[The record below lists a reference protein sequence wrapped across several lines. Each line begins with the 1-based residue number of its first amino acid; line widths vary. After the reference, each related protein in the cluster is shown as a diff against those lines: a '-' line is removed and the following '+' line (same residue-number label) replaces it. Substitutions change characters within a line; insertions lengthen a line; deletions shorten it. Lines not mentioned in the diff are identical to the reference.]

1 MNLRDLGEFGLIARC
16 AARLQQRA
24 GVVTGIGDDAAILA
38 SLQTPVVTCDA
49 LVENVHF
56 RRDWSS
62 PFQLGRKAM
71 SVNVSDL
78 AAKGARP
85 VAAFVTLAL
94 GKPLLEDTTAV
105 PWLDAFYDGLESAA
119 GQYGC
124 TVAGG
129 DTVRTSNET
138 MISVTLIG
146 EAGDVAP
153 PLRSGAQVGDAVLVT
168 GTLGDSAAGLF
179 LLQHPEVE
187 LPHAIREYLVE
198 RHLDPTARVREA
210 MAVQRLCA
218 EDDSVACPVA
228 AMDLSDG
235 LAGDA
240 AHIARRS
247 RLQIEIFSASL
258 PLSPQCREAA
268 RAAQRQGFKVNAQQW
283 ALYGGEDY
291 ELLWC
296 VPMAVVASLSQGI
309 GRDTGTFVT
318 QIGRCVT
325 PADDAPVVLLDEQG
339 RREIVAHAWTHF

>member
-16 AARLQQRA
+16 ASRLQQRA
-24 GVVTGIGDDAAILA
+24 GVVTGIGDDAAVLA

-62 PFQLGRKAM
+62 AFLLGRKAM

-78 AAKGARP
+78 AAKGAQP
-85 VAAFVTLAL
+85 VAAFVALAL
-94 GKPLLEDTTAV
+94 GKSLLEDEAAV
-105 PWLDAFYDGLESAA
+105 EWLDGFYDGLESAA
-119 GQYGC
+119 AQYGC

-129 DTVRTSNET
+129 DTVRTSSET

-146 EAGDVAP
+146 EAGDEMP
-153 PLRSGAQVGDAVLVT
+153 SLRSGAQAGDAVLAT
-168 GTLGDSAAGLF
+168 GYLGDSAAGLF

-187 LPHAIREYLVE
+187 VPFALREYLVE
-198 RHLDPTARVREA
+198 RHLNPTARLREA
-210 MAVQRLCA
+210 MAVQAGGVR
-218 EDDSVACPVA
+218 PVA
-228 AMDLSDG
+228 ALDLSDG

-247 RLQIEIFSASL
+247 NVQIEISLAAL
-258 PLSPQCREAA
+258 PLSPQCLEAA
-268 RAAQRQGFKVNAQQW
+268 RAAGQQGFEVSARQW

-296 VPMAVVASLSQGI
+296 VPEAGVASLSQGI
-309 GRDTGTFVT
+309 GRDTGTLVT
-318 QIGRCVT
+318 QIGRCT
-325 PADDAPVVLLDEQG
+325 APIDGAPVILLDEQG
-339 RREIVAHAWTHF
+339 YKENVAHAWTHF